1 MEFLNRKN
9 LTIGL
14 WIIVILLAF
23 GIWKSV
29 KYRGQNPDPKL
40 YQMVLVK
47 GGNETGANQVFFG
60 KLNKIYSNYPYL
72 TDVYYL
78 SPTAG
83 LAGEPRFNII
93 KRGAGEIHMPADKMY
108 VNRDAIVYWENVG
121 QESNVAQGIAADK
134 KLRAGQVQQK

>member
-14 WIIVILLAF
+14 WIVIILLGF

-40 YQMVLVK
+40 YQMVLVRN
-47 GGNETGANQVFFG
+47 GNETGTNQVFFG

-83 LAGEPRFNII
+83 QGGEPRFNII
-93 KRGAGEIHMPADKMY
+93 KRGAGEIHAPVDRMY
-108 VNRDAIVYWENVG
+108 VNRDAVVYWENVG
-121 QESNVAQGIAADK
+121 PQSNVAQGIAADK
-134 KLRAGQVQQK
+134 KLRAQQVQ